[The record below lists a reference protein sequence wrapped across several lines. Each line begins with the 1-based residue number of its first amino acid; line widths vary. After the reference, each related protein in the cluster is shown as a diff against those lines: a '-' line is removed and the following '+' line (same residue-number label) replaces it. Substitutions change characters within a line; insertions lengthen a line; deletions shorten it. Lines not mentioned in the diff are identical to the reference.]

1 MARRSRIRL
10 AIPLLVAA
18 GIGVFSTGCI
28 TRTLREDVYTH
39 SYTQV
44 FLRSQKRGG
53 NPVERDFE
61 HPAGISAVR
70 VANILSRVDLRIE
83 VKKGSDRVPAIPT
96 KTIYIIAEGVSKA
109 LAAADSSQEVVVLS
123 ILREKRWGI
132 FDRKYLTSFLAY
144 VKDELLYLHFSRN
157 DWEVPQRRADRLPEP
172 HVGQQVM
179 KFRVL
184 PARGMA
190 VVDEQSVAVAWRD
203 PIFKQP
209 SRVRTLPGGK
219 VVRRTILMET
229 PDEEET
235 GPVELP
241 ANLSS
246 QTLRRLADLED
257 ERREGAISEGEY
269 ELRRR
274 EILRADPASR

>member
-1 MARRSRIRL
+1 MVRRSRERL

-18 GIGVFSTGCI
+18 GIAVFSAGCI
-28 TRTLREDVYTH
+28 TRTLREDVYT
-39 SYTQV
+39 SDYTRV
-44 FLRSQKRGG
+44 FLRGEKRGG
-53 NPVERDFE
+53 DPVDRGFE

-144 VKDELLYLHFSRN
+144 VNDELLYLHFSRS

-172 HVGQQVM
+172 HVGEHVM

-203 PIFKQP
+203 PIFQQP

-229 PDEEET
+229 PGEEEP
-235 GPVELP
+235 GPAELP
-241 ANLSS
+241 ANLSP

-257 ERREGAISEGEY
+257 ERRDGAISEGEY

-274 EILRADPASR
+274 EILRTDPASR

>member
-1 MARRSRIRL
+1 MARRSRSRL
-10 AIPLLVAA
+10 AIPLLAAA
-18 GIGVFSTGCI
+18 GIAVFGTGCI
-28 TRTLREDVYTH
+28 TRTLREDVYTD
-39 SYTQV
+39 SYTRI
-44 FLRSQKRGG
+44 FLRGQKRGG
-53 NPVERDFE
+53 DPVDRGFE
-61 HPAGISAVR
+61 HPAAISAIR
-70 VANILSRVDLRIE
+70 VANILSRVDLRVE
-83 VKKGSDRVPAIPT
+83 VKKGTERVPAIPT
-96 KTIYIIAEGVSKA
+96 KTIYVIAEGVSKG
-109 LAAADSSQEVVVLS
+109 LANADPSQEVVVLS

-144 VKDELLYLHFSRN
+144 VHDELLYLHFSRT
-157 DWEVPQRRADRLPEP
+157 DWEVPPRRADRLPEP
-172 HVGQQVM
+172 HVGKYVM
-179 KFRVL
+179 KFRML
-184 PARGMA
+184 PSRGMA

-229 PDEEET
+229 PEAEQA
-235 GPVELP
+235 GPAELP
-241 ANLSS
+241 ANLLS

-257 ERREGAISEGEY
+257 ERRDGAISEGEY

>member
-1 MARRSRIRL
+1 MVRRSRERL

-18 GIGVFSTGCI
+18 GIAVFSAGCI
-28 TRTLREDVYTH
+28 TRTLREDVYT
-39 SYTQV
+39 SDYTRV
-44 FLRSQKRGG
+44 FLRGEKRGG
-53 NPVERDFE
+53 DPVDRGFE

-70 VANILSRVDLRIE
+70 VANILSRVDLRVE

-144 VKDELLYLHFSRN
+144 VKDELLYLHFSRT
-157 DWEVPQRRADRLPEP
+157 DWEVPKRRADRLPEP